1 MNKIYKVMYSKVKQ
15 CAVVVSE
22 IAKSHG
28 HNGESSGVRKHAALT
43 AAVLIALGSLS
54 FTTAFVPMTAEA
66 ADKTRT
72 DGSDFVGVERTNG
85 LIDESKYENSGGKG
99 AQGADSITL
108 GLRAQAGAGTI
119 TIGDRRSSA
128 SMGSVYV
135 GHGDFAN
142 PKLDTGGWVTSIGYH
157 SDATGYGSIA
167 LGSNAVA
174 KNSYAEDSKGNSLK
188 LNDDNDDTKFR
199 LNPKPD
205 IQRASVAIGYGASA
219 DNGNIAIG
227 SYSDAST
234 DLRTVKDDSA
244 KAYLTGNTADSYVS
258 VGKTGALRRIS
269 NVADGA
275 ADSDAATIA
284 QLKEAVK
291 ETDASKKA
299 NIDASNIGKNLK
311 SKADGK
317 TAADSKDITTN
328 ENAWGTAI
336 GTGSIANS
344 NTNGSGQLV
353 TGTTV
358 YNYVSPKAV
367 DGKKLEYISE
377 DKSTGT
383 NLGILDDKVSTNATD
398 ITGLKSLSN
407 ITDNGKTVIKKAAV
421 GAVKVTAGDRITVTP
436 DSKNLTDADTVTYTI
451 SAKNDGKVA
460 SGNSGLVSGDTV
472 YQALQNQ
479 TKSLTYNG
487 GWGINIDSSKKISLK
502 NNLTTVI
509 YDNGSSSSK
518 DVKFNI
524 ADTAMAIGGAIFNNS
539 GWTSYVDG
547 KTMTI
552 NSTGRYSV
560 RLGGIN
566 NSTTGIY
573 STVTGGSAN
582 VASGYASSV
591 NGGKNNTASGK
602 YATVIGGGY
611 LWTEAYENGDFPDVD
626 ESIFG
631 SDASSYR
638 NDASGILSTIIGGY
652 GNKASGKNSLIV
664 GGLYNEAGNESASIF
679 GGGGNRADG
688 DRTTISGGANNFAVG
703 DYSNVSGGIANTT
716 EGRFSTISGGYG
728 NIIVDEGPMQPN
740 RTYYGFP
747 ASGKYGSAFG
757 GGYNVVGG
765 ENGTAVGGGHSVV
778 YGIRSVGLAGG
789 STGLGAHYA
798 LAAGYQ
804 SVVTT
809 KGSKLLVSDKRNE
822 FTDDYYYDN
831 HGYAY
836 KILGKEQN
844 SKHLDFI
851 PEYEDVA
858 TAVGYQA
865 TANEPDT
872 ISFGHDVGDV
882 SGYDVKWKE
891 RTDKDEWGNINTNPD
906 GTINDYA
913 KKPDIIINHYD
924 TAKYNRLV
932 KVADGINNHD
942 VVVMEQ
948 LRNADNV
955 GKNAKNN
962 VVVYKKNTNGTLQV
976 DENGEAVIDVDASK
990 AATEKAT
997 EQAIKDSGDAW
1008 GRALGTG
1015 KVEANNSQLVTG
1027 DTVYNAIQNQAEW
1040 KLTTNGESADKAV
1053 TIKPGT
1059 TVDFSAE
1066 KNTKEHSNVTISHK
1080 GSNVTIGLDKDI
1092 VLGDTSHS
1100 RGGSLNVYTDSSD
1113 GNNLSNHVSI
1123 NGSTISVNYPK
1134 SNGDKKATTD
1144 TRGVILGVGEEN
1156 SKPDGYI
1163 AFNNV
1168 EGGYTYL
1175 HASTDASDDK
1185 KGRLE
1190 YVGID
1195 GNKKYIANL
1204 DDVSTAVNN
1213 AKTKYYAVDENAP
1226 LMNLDTYKNEGNDGA
1241 KGMGSL
1247 AAGFVTH
1254 ADGIA
1259 STVAGSYSGVIN
1271 QNGNGLDLRGAAA
1284 LSYGTFN
1291 VNQNTDPKKM
1301 HSGVANSIVGQA
1313 NMTTNSNAAI
1323 IYGAGNTVTDS
1334 YRPIVSKKDADIL
1347 GSISDPTKLSKA
1359 MQDAVKES
1367 GGQVMVMGGGNNVE
1381 SAYMSQVVGVGN
1393 TVKGNQVENTKGEW
1407 GTDTSDTAIKDY
1419 NSEKSSQYNYV
1430 DGFNNEVINGKHDY
1444 IIGANNKLSGDS
1456 YDDDKAHPNKRSN
1469 KSNIIIGDNHTLS
1482 REQNTVIIGSSDTEN
1497 TQTKANDAVIIGHNA
1512 NATSDTGADNAVA
1525 IGRAAKATGGNAV
1538 TIGVNTSAGENS
1550 ITIGSESHAISGSN
1564 IAIGRSAQVYGYEIT
1579 NAVALGQKAEAHVA
1593 DGVAIGSGSIATVA
1607 GNSVKGYDPT
1617 GQTST
1622 DTTAAWQATKAAVS
1636 FGTADGKVTRQ
1647 INGVAAGTNDTD
1659 AVNVAQLKKLEGMKA
1674 NVDASNIGA
1683 NLKGADGKTAAADA
1697 EKTTNENA
1705 WGEALGTGTV
1715 TKDSKQL
1722 VTGSTV
1728 YNEVRPSR
1736 DGKYVKMSQTTGE
1749 NLLNLDSQV
1758 QTNTDKLSDV
1768 DSRSVKYDTK
1778 TVNDKT
1784 VVDNTKITLAGE
1796 GGTTITNLKDGV
1808 NANDA
1813 ATMGQLNDRI
1823 SGVTYKAGDGI
1834 KYGTDADNNK
1844 TISVNK
1850 GDGLKFTED
1859 HKLAVN
1865 TGKHL
1870 SVNTNGQIDVGDN
1883 GTVAENDGNLVT
1895 GDTVYKAL
1903 NGGMTK
1909 MIIGTPGKDG
1919 KDGKDGTPGTIGLVG
1934 PAGTNGKDGAV
1945 DITIQKGEDGKD
1957 GTKGANGVDGKDGI
1971 NRIVY
1976 EDKNGKHQ
1984 VATMEDGL
1992 KFAGDDGQNDAT
2004 KAIAKKLNNTV
2015 DIIGGADSTKLT
2027 ANNIGVNNVD
2037 GKLKIQL
2044 AQELTGIT
2052 SISGSTGSNGAKI
2065 TLDTKDQNI
2074 SVNGGKI
2081 TNVASGL
2088 STNDGSYNAKDAN
2101 NAANISDV
2109 NSMISKAVTDAKGET
2124 QKDLDKKANVDASN
2138 IGTNLKGT
2146 DGKTAATED
2155 EQKAN
2160 LDKWGEAIGTGEVKD
2175 GSKQLVTGNTVYNA
2189 VKDKADKS
2197 YVDTQL
2203 NTKANTD
2210 GSNIDADKFSKKV
2223 AIGKINDS
2231 DERAVSGKTVHEAI
2245 QTINGNIDG
2254 KANKNLDNI
2263 DEAGKNVIKDQARA
2277 AVTIDNKGLNTNVV
2291 ATQDDKNHTTTY
2303 TINVEGNG
2311 KVAAKDTGLI
2321 SGDTIYNELRPA
2333 TDGTYIKTTNTT
2345 AQNLTSLDTQVR
2357 ATHDL
2362 INSDGKTIKI
2372 GGSDAATK
2380 IDVNGKDGKGRVITG
2395 VVSDANDPTSA
2406 ANVGYVNGVTAAN
2419 TQQIYRDMNNAYGRL
2434 NNNINKAAAG
2444 SNALAALHPL
2454 DYDPDDKADFAV
2466 GYGHYRNANAA
2477 AVGAFY
2483 HPNENTMVNVG
2494 VSLGNGDPGFNAGVS
2509 FKVGRGGAGREAM
2522 SKTEMAKV
2530 INSQSKEIDA
2540 LKKDNADKDKRIDA
2554 LEQKMAEILAK
2565 LDKNGK

>member
-28 HNGESSGVRKHAALT
+28 HNGESSSMRKHTALM

-54 FTTAFVPMTAEA
+54 FTTVSTVQA
-66 ADKTRT
+66 ADSLFSNDYVGTNYKKD
-72 DGSDFVGVERTNG
+72 DGKSYGAEETKNYHGGGARGVGSN
-85 LIDESKYENSGGKG
+85 
-99 AQGADSITL
+99 TL
-108 GLRAQAGAGTI
+108 GMNAIAGKNTV
-119 TIGDRRSSA
+119 TIGDRDA
-128 SMGSVYV
+128 STSQKSVYI
-135 GHGDFAN
+135 GSKYDAN
-142 PKLDTGGWVTSIGYH
+142 NQVHPSSGTAVVSV
-157 SDATGYGSIA
+157 GYGSDAAGTGSIA
-167 LGSNAVA
+167 IGSGAAADTFDNA
-174 KNSYAEDSKGNSLK
+174 GHG
-188 LNDDNDDTKFR
+188 T
-199 LNPKPD
+199 NPDK
-205 IQRASVAIGYGASA
+205 ASQSIAIGYNAKA
-219 DNGNIAIG
+219 TQNNIAIG
-227 SYSDAST
+227 
-234 DLRTVKDDSA
+234 
-244 KAYLTGNTADSYVS
+244 ADSLATTAASKTESVYTKQAASKYYVS
-258 VGKTGALRRIS
+258 VGDGKKDSDTQYRRIT

-284 QLKEAVK
+284 QLKKAVEA
-291 ETDASKKA
+291 TDASKKA
-299 NIDASNIGKNLK
+299 NIDALNIGKNLK
-311 SKADGK
+311 KADGK
-317 TAADSKDITTN
+317 TAAESSDITTN
-328 ENAWGTAI
+328 EDAWGTAI

-367 DGKKLEYISE
+367 DGKELKYISE
-377 DKSTGT
+377 DESTGT

-479 TKSLTYNG
+479 AKSLTYKG

-502 NNLTTVI
+502 NNLTTI
-509 YDNGSSSSK
+509 IKNDTIASK
-518 DVKFNI
+518 NVKFNI
-524 ADTAMAIGGAIFNNS
+524 DDTAMAIGGAIFNNI
-539 GWTSYVDG
+539 GWQSYVDG

-552 NSTGRYSV
+552 DSTGHYSV

-631 SDASSYR
+631 SHASSDR

-664 GGLYNEAGNESASIF
+664 GGLYNEASNESASIF

-688 DRTTISGGANNFAVG
+688 DRTTISGGEDNFAVG

-728 NIIVDEGPMQPN
+728 NIIVDEGPRQPN

-844 SKHLDFI
+844 SKHIDFI

-891 RTDKDEWGNINTNPD
+891 RTDKDEWENINTNPD

-1040 KLTTNGESADKAV
+1040 KLTTNGESADKAAA
-1053 TIKPGT
+1053 IKPGT

-1066 KNTKEHSNVTISHK
+1066 KNTKEHSNVTISHE

-1092 VLGDTSHS
+1092 VLGDTTHGN
-1100 RGGSLNVYTDSSD
+1100 GGSLNVYSDSSD
-1113 GNNLSNHVSI
+1113 GNNQSNHVSI
-1123 NGSTISVNYPK
+1123 NGSTISVNYPQNVEGK
-1134 SNGDKKATTD
+1134 TSDA
-1144 TRGVILGVGEEN
+1144 RGVILGVGKEDG
-1156 SKPDGYI
+1156 KPDGYI

-1175 HASTDASDDK
+1175 HASTDASEDK

-1190 YVGID
+1190 YVGTD

-1213 AKTKYYAVDENAP
+1213 AKTKYYSVNENLPKVDN
-1226 LMNLDTYKNEGNDGA
+1226 YSNESNDGA
-1241 KGMGSL
+1241 VGMGSI
-1247 AAGFVTH
+1247 AAGFNTH

-1259 STVAGSYSGVIN
+1259 STVAGSYSRVIN
-1271 QNGNGLDLRGAAA
+1271 TGDVKLMGYDLRGATA

-1291 VNQNTDPKKM
+1291 DNQSTAQSGVF
-1301 HSGVANSIVGQA
+1301 SGVANSIVGQA
-1313 NMTTNSNAAI
+1313 NATTDSNAAI
-1323 IYGAGNTVTDS
+1323 IYGAGNTVTNS
-1334 YRPIVSKKDADIL
+1334 YRPIDTSKFDLGKVEQDIAKKDAAAVAKDL
-1347 GSISDPTKLSKA
+1347 QEAVPT
-1359 MQDAVKES
+1359 S
-1367 GGQVMVMGGGNNVE
+1367 GGQVMVMGGGNSVDK
-1381 SAYMSQVVGVGN
+1381 AYMTQVVGVGN
-1393 TVKGNQVENTKGEW
+1393 KVTGQDSTYAEK
-1407 GTDTSDTAIKDY
+1407 TST
-1419 NSEKSSQYNYV
+1419 QYNFV
-1430 DGFNNEVINGKHDY
+1430 DGFQNELKNGKNDY
-1444 IIGANNKLSGDS
+1444 IIGTKNKVSGDS
-1456 YDDDKAHPNKRSN
+1456 VDKNQ
-1469 KSNIIIGDNHTLS
+1469 SNIIFGDNHTLT
-1482 REQNTVIIGSSDTEN
+1482 NTKNAVIIGSSDKVTEI
-1497 TQTKANDAVIIGHNA
+1497 AGSDAVSIGYNA
-1512 NATSDTGADNAVA
+1512 NAGGESVALGSNAVA
-1525 IGRAAKATGGNAV
+1525 GGNALAV
-1538 TIGVNTSAGENS
+1538 GPYANAKNNS
-1550 ITIGSESHAISGSN
+1550 IALGIHASATSSQN
-1564 IAIGRSAQVYGYEIT
+1564 LAIGYYANVTGRPDTIKNS
-1579 NAVALGQKAEAHVA
+1579 VALGA
-1593 DGVAIGSGSIATVA
+1593 SSTV
-1607 GNSVKGYDPT
+1607 GEKDIL
-1617 GQTST
+1617 ST
-1622 DTTAAWQATKAAVS
+1622 DNG
-1636 FGTADGKVTRQ
+1636 FGVLSIGAKDKERRIIHVRA
-1647 INGVAAGTNDTD
+1647 GVNDTD
-1659 AVNVAQLKKLEGMKA
+1659 AVNVSQLK
-1674 NVDASNIGA
+1674 S
-1683 NLKGADGKTAAADA
+1683 
-1697 EKTTNENA
+1697 
-1705 WGEALGTGTV
+1705 
-1715 TKDSKQL
+1715 
-1722 VTGSTV
+1722 
-1728 YNEVRPSR
+1728 
-1736 DGKYVKMSQTTGE
+1736 
-1749 NLLNLDSQV
+1749 V
-1758 QTNTDKLSDV
+1758 QSGLTDKGLTFV
-1768 DSRSVKYDTK
+1768 T
-1778 TVNDKT
+1778 NDGEHIAKLGSKVT
-1784 VVDNTKITLAGE
+1784 IQGTAKKADHEYTADNL
-1796 GGTTITNLKDGV
+1796 TTEIDKDG
-1808 NANDA
+1808 N
-1813 ATMGQLNDRI
+1813 I
-1823 SGVTYKAGDGI
+1823 
-1834 KYGTDADNNK
+1834 
-1844 TISVNK
+1844 TILMDKDMSV
-1850 GDGLKFTED
+1850 E
-1859 HKLAVN
+1859 KLAVN
-1865 TGKHL
+1865 GKP
-1870 SVNTNGQIDVGDN
+1870 
-1883 GTVAENDGNLVT
+1883 
-1895 GDTVYKAL
+1895 
-1903 NGGMTK
+1903 
-1909 MIIGTPGKDG
+1909 GTPGSIGVKGQDGQSGVGIDGKDG
-1919 KDGKDGTPGTIGLVG
+1919 ISIKGRDGKDGVTIKAVDGKDGTEGHIGLTG
-1934 PAGTNGKDGAV
+1934 PAGTNGKDGTNAV
-1945 DITIQKGEDGKD
+1945 DITVK
-1957 GTKGANGVDGKDGI
+1957 NGYNTEAKDGKDGI
-1971 NRIVY
+1971 NGEKGVDGTSLTRVVY
-1976 EDKNGKHQ
+1976 EDKNGEHQ
-1984 VATMEDGL
+1984 IATLEDGL
-1992 KFAGDDGQNDAT
+1992 KFKGDNG
-2004 KAIAKKLNNTV
+2004 KEISKKLNNTLE
-2015 DIIGGADSTKLT
+2015 IIGGAKGDLT
-2027 ANNIGVNNVD
+2027 EGNIGVNSTTD
-2037 GKLKIQL
+2037 GKLKVQL
-2044 AQELTGIT
+2044 AKDLTGLNSATYTTTTGEGESAKT
-2052 SISGSTGSNGAKI
+2052 STTVVNANGLTI
-2065 TLDTKDQNI
+2065 
-2074 SVNGGKI
+2074 NGGPSITNNGIDGGKKTI
-2081 TNVASGL
+2081 TNVGSGIKAG
-2088 STNDGSYNAKDAN
+2088 TDGKYTVTDAN
-2101 NAANISDV
+2101 NSNAANIGDV
-2109 NSMISKAVTDAKGET
+2109 NNMVKQAVGELSDATKTNLAG
-2124 QKDLDKKANVDASN
+2124 KANVDASN
-2138 IGTNLKGT
+2138 LTAGDVTKWQDKLGN
-2146 DGKTAATED
+2146 GKVESGNTGLVTGDTVFNAVDT
-2155 EQKAN
+2155 KAN
-2160 LDKWGEAIGTGEVKD
+2160 RDGSNLTDKEADSFSEKIAKGEVKP
-2175 GSKQLVTGNTVYNA
+2175 GEN
-2189 VKDKADKS
+2189 
-2197 YVDTQL
+2197 
-2203 NTKANTD
+2203 
-2210 GSNIDADKFSKKV
+2210 
-2223 AIGKINDS
+2223 
-2231 DERAVSGKTVHEAI
+2231 RAVSGDAVSQAI
-2245 QTINGNIDG
+2245 SKVTGDMNTKLDG
-2254 KANKNLDNI
+2254 KANTSLDNI
-2263 DEAGKNVIKDQARA
+2263 TKDGQTVIKKLSQD
-2277 AVTIDNKGLNTNVV
+2277 AVQVKGGTAITVDDNV
-2291 ATQDDKNHTTTY
+2291 DDKGNKTY
-2303 TINVEGNG
+2303 MISANNNG
-2311 KVAAKDTGLI
+2311 KVEKDDGNLI
-2321 SGDTIYNELRPA
+2321 SGDTLYKEVHVDK
-2333 TDGTYIKTTNTT
+2333 DGTYIKSKDSATGKDMTV
-2345 AQNLTSLDTQVR
+2345 AQNLSALDTGLK
-2357 ATHDL
+2357 TTSDL
-2362 INSDGKTIKI
+2362 IHMNDKGDIQI
-2372 GGSDAATK
+2372 GGSSKATK
-2380 IDVNGKDGKGRVITG
+2380 IDVSGKDSYGKTTGRVITG
-2395 VVSDANDPTSA
+2395 VVTDAQDASSA

-2419 TQQIYRDMNNAYGRL
+2419 TQQIYRDMNSAYGRL

-2509 FKVGRGGAGREAM
+2509 FKVGRGSAGREAM
-2522 SKTEMAKV
+2522 SRTEMAKV

>member
-66 ADKTRT
+66 ATTKTA
-72 DGSDFVGVERTNG
+72 GSNFVGVERTDDG
-85 LIDESKYENSGGKG
+85 LDEGKFENSGGKG
-99 AQGADSITL
+99 ANGADSITI
-108 GLRAQAGAGTI
+108 GLKAQAGAGTI
-119 TIGDRRSSA
+119 TIGDRRASA

-135 GHGDFAN
+135 GQGDIAN
-142 PKLDTGGWVTSIGYH
+142 PKVDTGGWATSIGYN

-174 KNSYAEDSKGNSLK
+174 KNSYAKDSKGESLVYQQTVVENGK
-188 LNDDNDDTKFR
+188 QKVR
-199 LNPKPD
+199 LVTKPD

-234 DLRTVKDDSA
+234 DLRTAKTKDGKEIKS
-244 KAYLTGNTADSYVS
+244 YLTDNKADSYVS

-328 ENAWGTAI
+328 ENAWGAAI

-358 YNYVSPKAV
+358 YNYVAPKAV
-367 DGKKLEYISE
+367 AGKALQYISE
-377 DKSTGT
+377 DKPTGI

-398 ITGLKSLSN
+398 INGLKSLSN

-460 SGNSGLVSGDTV
+460 SGNSDLVSGDTV
-472 YQALQNQ
+472 YKALQNQ
-479 TKSLTYNG
+479 TKSLTYTG

-509 YDNGSSSSK
+509 YDTPDSSK
-518 DVKFNI
+518 NIKFNI
-524 ADTAMAIGGAIFNNS
+524 DDTAMAIGGAIFNNIDW
-539 GWTSYVDG
+539 GSYAAR

-552 NSTGRYSV
+552 DSTGHYSV

-566 NSTTGIY
+566 NSTTGRY

-611 LWTEAYENGDFPDVD
+611 LWTEAANNGDFPDVD

-631 SDASSYR
+631 SDASSKR

-664 GGLYNEAGNESASIF
+664 GGLYNEASNESASIF
-679 GGGGNRADG
+679 GGGSNRAAG
-688 DRTTISGGANNFAVG
+688 DRTTISGGMENFAVG
-703 DYSNVSGGIANTT
+703 DYSNVSGSIASTT

-728 NIIVDEGPMQPN
+728 NIIADEGPVQPN
-740 RTYYGFP
+740 RQYYGFT

-778 YGIRSVGLAGG
+778 YGERSVGLAGG

-822 FTDDYYYDN
+822 FTDDYYYDDQ
-831 HGYAY
+831 GYAY
-836 KILGKEQN
+836 KILGKRQN
-844 SKHLDFI
+844 SKNIDFI

-891 RTDKDEWGNINTNPD
+891 RTDKDKWGNINTNPD
-906 GTINDYA
+906 ETINDYA
-913 KKPDIIINHYD
+913 QKPDIIINHYD

-962 VVVYKKNTNGTLQV
+962 VVVYKENKDGTLQV
-976 DENGEAVIDVDASK
+976 DENGEAIIDVDASK

-997 EQAIKDSGDAW
+997 EQAIKDSEDAW
-1008 GRALGTG
+1008 GGALGTG

-1040 KLTTNGESADKAV
+1040 KLTTNGESADKA
-1053 TIKPGT
+1053 TAIKPGT
-1059 TVDFSAE
+1059 TVNFSAE
-1066 KNTKEHSNVTISHK
+1066 KRKDHSNVTISHN

-1100 RGGSLNVYTDSSD
+1100 SGGSLNVYTDSSD

-1134 SNGDKKATTD
+1134 SNDDKKTPTD
-1144 TRGVILGVGEEN
+1144 TRGVILGVGEED

-1168 EGGYTYL
+1168 EGAYTYL
-1175 HASTDASDDK
+1175 HASTDTSDDK

-1190 YVGID
+1190 YVGSD

-1259 STVAGSYSGVIN
+1259 STVAGSYSGVI
-1271 QNGNGLDLRGAAA
+1271 GSGLQGAAA
-1284 LSYGTFN
+1284 VSVGTVN
-1291 VNQNTDPKKM
+1291 VNNNTGTSKTY
-1301 HSGVANSIVGQA
+1301 SGVANSIVGQA
-1313 NMTTNSNAAI
+1313 NMTTDSNAAI
-1323 IYGAGNTVTDS
+1323 IVGAGNTVTNS
-1334 YRPIVSKKDADIL
+1334 YRLIDPKKAGAIIDNV
-1347 GSISDPTKLSKA
+1347 SDPAKLSKA
-1359 MQDAVKES
+1359 MQDAVKDS

-1393 TVKGNQVENTKGEW
+1393 TVKGNQVYTKDAKTGKW
-1407 GTDTSDTAIKDY
+1407 NWTTDTNQDTAINDYDKD
-1419 NSEKSSQYNYV
+1419 KSSQYNYV

-1456 YDDDKAHPNKRSN
+1456 YDDKEAKKYSN
-1469 KSNIIIGDNHTLS
+1469 ESNIVFGDNHTLT
-1482 REQNTVIIGSSDTEN
+1482 NTKNAVIIGSSDTQMILDKGDN
-1497 TQTKANDAVIIGHNA
+1497 ATAIGHNA
-1512 NATSDTGADNAVA
+1512 SAQRDALAV
-1525 IGRAAKATGGNAV
+1525 
-1538 TIGVNTSAGENS
+1538 GVNTEAG
-1550 ITIGSESHAISGSN
+1550 G
-1564 IAIGRSAQVYGYEIT
+1564 
-1579 NAVALGQKAEAHVA
+1579 NAVALGTSTIAHNNSIAIGTKATAVSSQNLAIGWEAHIGNIKTDDDKIKNAVA
-1593 DGVAIGSGSIATVA
+1593 LGSDSQVRVDDLLESDNKRGVLSIGDKDKERRIIHVRA
-1607 GNSVKGYDPT
+1607 GVN
-1617 GQTST
+1617 
-1622 DTTAAWQATKAAVS
+1622 A
-1636 FGTADGKVTRQ
+1636 
-1647 INGVAAGTNDTD
+1647 TD
-1659 AVNVAQLKKLEGMKA
+1659 AVNVSQLESVQSDLTGKGLIFAANEGKEHTAKLGSKVTIQGAAKREGHEYTADNLTTKIDENGNITILMDKNVSAEKIAVNGKDGKNGEPGTAGSIGINGQDGKSGIGIDGKDGISIKGNDGKDGVTIKVDNGKDGKDGSEGHIGLTGRDGSSADIIVKKGYDDKDKGINGANGVDGKNGITRIVYTDAAGDHQVATMEDGLKFKGDDTTVINKKLNSTLDIIGGAKGDLTEGNIGVKSTTDGKLKVQLAKDLTGITSISNQTTTKVDGKDVTTGAKITLGTDGSVDVNGGKITNVGSGADASGNYTTTTNAANIGDVQKIVKDAVDSAADTTNKALAGKA

-1683 NLKGADGKTAAADA
+1683 NLKGEDGKAPASDA
-1697 EKTTNENA
+1697 EKTANENA
-1705 WGEALGTGTV
+1705 WGSAIGTGKIE
-1715 TKDSKQL
+1715 KDNGQL
-1722 VTGSTV
+1722 VTGKTV
-1728 YNEVRPSR
+1728 YEYNKPVAE
-1736 DGKYVKMSQTTGE
+1736 DGKTLNYISEGRTTGQNLGALDAHVKTNADNIAKNTKSIQNITNNMQTLSE
-1749 NLLNLDSQV
+1749 NA
-1758 QTNTDKLSDV
+1758 
-1768 DSRSVKYDTK
+1768 VKYD
-1778 TVNDKT
+1778 VSDKSK
-1784 VVDNTKITLAGE
+1784 VTLG
-1796 GGTTITNLKDGV
+1796 GKDGTTITN
-1808 NANDA
+1808 
-1813 ATMGQLNDRI
+1813 
-1823 SGVTYKAGDGI
+1823 
-1834 KYGTDADNNK
+1834 
-1844 TISVNK
+1844 
-1850 GDGLKFTED
+1850 
-1859 HKLAVN
+1859 
-1865 TGKHL
+1865 
-1870 SVNTNGQIDVGDN
+1870 
-1883 GTVAENDGNLVT
+1883 
-1895 GDTVYKAL
+1895 
-1903 NGGMTK
+1903 
-1909 MIIGTPGKDG
+1909 
-1919 KDGKDGTPGTIGLVG
+1919 
-1934 PAGTNGKDGAV
+1934 
-1945 DITIQKGEDGKD
+1945 
-1957 GTKGANGVDGKDGI
+1957 
-1971 NRIVY
+1971 
-1976 EDKNGKHQ
+1976 
-1984 VATMEDGL
+1984 
-1992 KFAGDDGQNDAT
+1992 
-2004 KAIAKKLNNTV
+2004 
-2015 DIIGGADSTKLT
+2015 
-2027 ANNIGVNNVD
+2027 
-2037 GKLKIQL
+2037 
-2044 AQELTGIT
+2044 
-2052 SISGSTGSNGAKI
+2052 
-2065 TLDTKDQNI
+2065 
-2074 SVNGGKI
+2074 
-2081 TNVASGL
+2081 
-2088 STNDGSYNAKDAN
+2088 
-2101 NAANISDV
+2101 
-2109 NSMISKAVTDAKGET
+2109 
-2124 QKDLDKKANVDASN
+2124 
-2138 IGTNLKGT
+2138 
-2146 DGKTAATED
+2146 
-2155 EQKAN
+2155 
-2160 LDKWGEAIGTGEVKD
+2160 VKD
-2175 GSKQLVTGNTVYNA
+2175 GSVKKDSTDAVNGGQLWQVDQKVDKNTTNINNNA
-2189 VKDKADKS
+2189 GDIKNLKD
-2197 YVDTQL
+2197 L
-2203 NTKANTD
+2203 
-2210 GSNIDADKFSKKV
+2210 SNI
-2223 AIGKINDS
+2223 
-2231 DERAVSGKTVHEAI
+2231 T
-2245 QTINGNIDG
+2245 
-2254 KANKNLDNI
+2254 
-2263 DEAGKNVIKDQARA
+2263 EAGKKVIKNLSKD
-2277 AVTIDNKGLNTNVV
+2277 AVQIKAGTAITVDGKVDETTGNK
-2291 ATQDDKNHTTTY
+2291 TY
-2303 TINVEGNG
+2303 TISANNNG
-2311 KVAAKDTGLI
+2311 KVAKDDGNLI
-2321 SGDTIYNELRPA
+2321 SGDTLYKEVHVT
-2333 TDGTYIKTTNTT
+2333 TDGSYIKGSQTVGQNLSSLDSGLKTTSDLIHTNT
-2345 AQNLTSLDTQVR
+2345 AGDTIQ
-2357 ATHDL
+2357 
-2362 INSDGKTIKI
+2362 I
-2372 GGSDAATK
+2372 GGSSSASK

-2406 ANVGYVNGVTAAN
+2406 ANVGYVNGVTSAN